1 MDVSENSGTPKSSIL
16 IGFSIINHPFW
27 GVSLFL
33 ETPKWLRN
41 TVSWWKLSATTVFP
55 EATNLCEV
63 NQIWWKSW
71 STGGRS
77 RFLNEGG
84 RLSKWWSFSS
94 VLYVT
99 SCESCAYLKV
109 LCARKPDFVM
119 VSNFCSSL
127 LQVPM
132 FFFFF
137 GWKTRSALG
146 RCKRPSKLSA
156 RRYFQT
162 WFASLTLSCIACPQF
177 RECQHPSS
185 HNHGSVENGSLLY

>member
-1 MDVSENSGTPKSSIL
+1 MEIISNDCFPGSNKLVRSQPDLVEVLVDRGKKQISKRRWEAVKVVKLFKCAICHVLWVLCVSQSFMCQKT
-16 IGFSIINHPFW
+16 
-27 GVSLFL
+27 
-33 ETPKWLRN
+33 WLRDGFQLLFI
-41 TVSWWKLSATTVFP
+41 SSSGAHVF
-55 EATNLCEV
+55 
-63 NQIWWKSW
+63 
-71 STGGRS
+71 
-77 RFLNEGG
+77 
-84 RLSKWWSFSS
+84 
-94 VLYVT
+94 
-99 SCESCAYLKV
+99 
-109 LCARKPDFVM
+109 
-119 VSNFCSSL
+119 
-127 LQVPM
+127 